1 MPVEEKGRP
10 TRPVARQEPRPAPPV
25 TVAKNGSAPADI
37 RRRVPYALAPANL
50 AALGLAVVRV
60 VTLVAADIAGVTGG
74 VYAALVLR
82 EVWLGRTPPWGGL
95 WTTAADWFGFL
106 WLVTV
111 LVFAQAGLY
120 AARQR
125 RPGTARTVGSVVLV
139 GALTLAFALG
149 TGFDFRTYAIV
160 PTSIVIAAVLIVTLR
175 YFHDRVAAA
184 LHARGRPRRAAL
196 VGTGDTLDHLERE
209 LAGNGSGTRWTI
221 VEALDPC
228 ASNGRSSGHSN
239 GLGDLDDLLAR
250 DRLDELIVAEG
261 SLDEARLLE
270 AVDLAHRHGV
280 TVRIAPT
287 ATRLLGRPA
296 EILPGHSIPLIE
308 LRPPVFAG
316 ADWLVKR
323 SFDIVVSLLVVLLG
337 LPLWIFVALAVKL
350 TSPGPVFYRDRR
362 IGLHEREFDMLK
374 FRTMRADAPAQ
385 RLELVAQNEADGALF
400 KIRRDPRVT
409 PLGRLLRR
417 FSLDEVPQVVNVLRG
432 AMTLVGPRPLPALDY
447 AKLEQWQRQ
456 RSLVLPGIT
465 GLWQISGRSDLG
477 VDELIGLD
485 FYYLE
490 RWSIWLDVVI
500 LAKTIPAVIVGR
512 GAY

>member
-1 MPVEEKGRP
+1 MPVEER
-10 TRPVARQEPRPAPPV
+10 RPVDSPVREKPRPAPP
-25 TVAKNGSAPADI
+25 ASMPSNGNGSAAADI
-37 RRRVPYALAPANL
+37 RRRVPYAFAPANL
-50 AALGLAVVRV
+50 AALGLRGVRV
-60 VTLVAADIAGVTGG
+60 ASLLAVDIAGITGG

-82 EVWLGRTPPWGGL
+82 EVWLGRTPPWEGL
-95 WTTAADWFGFL
+95 WSTAADWFGFL
-106 WLVTV
+106 WLVTA

-125 RPGTARTVGSVVLV
+125 RPGTARIVSSVLLV

-149 TGFDFRTYAIV
+149 TDFDFRTYAIV
-160 PTSIVIAAVLIVTLR
+160 PTSIAIAAVLIVTLR
-175 YFHDRVAAA
+175 LIHDRVAVA
-184 LHARGRPRRAAL
+184 LQARGRPRRAAI
-196 VGTGDTLDHLERE
+196 VGTGEALAHLQRE
-209 LAGNGSGTRWTI
+209 LTANGSGGRWTI
-221 VEALDPC
+221 VEALDPA
-228 ASNGRSSGHSN
+228 ASTSGSN
-239 GLGDLDDLLAR
+239 GLGALGDVLAR
-250 DRLDELIVAEG
+250 ERLDELIVAEPG
-261 SLDEARLLE
+261 LDEARLLE

-280 TVRIAPT
+280 TVHVAPT

-316 ADWLVKR
+316 ADWLLKR
-323 SFDIVVSLLVVLLG
+323 SFDVVVSLLVVLIG
-337 LPLWIFVALAVKL
+337 LPIWVVVAIAVKL
-350 TSPGPVFYRDRR
+350 SSPGPVLYRDRR

-385 RLELVAQNEADGALF
+385 RLELVARNEANGALF
-400 KIRRDPRVT
+400 KIRDDPRVT
-409 PLGRLLRR
+409 RLGRVLRR
-417 FSLDEVPQVVNVLRG
+417 FSLDEVPQAVNVLRG
-432 AMTLVGPRPLPALDY
+432 EMTLVGPRPLPALDY

-490 RWSIWLDVVI
+490 RWSIWLDIVI
-500 LAKTIPAVIVGR
+500 LAKTIPAVITGR